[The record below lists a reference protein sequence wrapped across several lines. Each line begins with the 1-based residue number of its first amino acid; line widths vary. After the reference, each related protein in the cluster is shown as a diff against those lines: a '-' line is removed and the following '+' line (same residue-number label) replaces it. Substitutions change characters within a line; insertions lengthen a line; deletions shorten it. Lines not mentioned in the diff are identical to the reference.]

1 MRSTSAR
8 SSTSAEEAIAATY
21 RAEWGRLLSVL
32 VVRTRRLDL
41 AEDALAEAFAR
52 AAQRW
57 PADGVPIN
65 PAGWL
70 YTTAHRIIL
79 GRLRANAVA
88 GRRAPLLAARPVTT
102 DAATVVAEIEPD
114 GRDDLRDEQLQLVLL
129 CCHPALDP
137 ASRSALALR
146 LVMGIPTAEI
156 ARLFLV
162 PTPTMAARITRAK
175 RKIVSAGI
183 PLSLPAGDELDRRL
197 DAVARTIYLAFTAAY
212 SPGTGAELLRV
223 DEAGEAVRLAEVLV
237 ALVPD
242 AAQARALLALLM
254 LQHSRRDAR
263 VEAGV
268 LVTMDRQDRK
278 RWHHDEIAAAVQL
291 IETTRP
297 TGGFAEE
304 LWLQAAAAREHAIAT
319 SADATDWRV
328 IESCYARLED
338 LTGSPIVRLNRA
350 IALAEIEGAEAG
362 LSALDALGPALEDHH
377 HFHATRADLARRTGD
392 VDTARTAYRA
402 AIERCANLTE
412 RSFLLDRL
420 DRLDGVERL
429 PSAAGSDA
437 G

>member
-1 MRSTSAR
+1 MRSTSDR

-57 PADGVPIN
+57 PADGVPTN

-88 GRRAPLLAARPVTT
+88 GRRAPLLAARPVTA
-102 DAATVVAEIEPD
+102 DPATVVAGTEPD

-162 PTPTMAARITRAK
+162 PTPSMAARITRAK

-183 PLSLPAGDELDRRL
+183 PLSLPAGDELERRL

-237 ALVPD
+237 ALAPD

-268 LVTMDRQDRK
+268 LVTLDEQDRT
-278 RWHHDEIAAAVQL
+278 RWHHDEIAAAMQL
-291 IETTRP
+291 IDTTRP

-304 LWLQAAAAREHAIAT
+304 LWLQAAAREHAIAP

-362 LSALDALGPALEDHH
+362 LAALDALGTTLADHH
-377 HFHATRADLARRTGD
+377 RVYATRAEFARRAGQFD
-392 VDTARTAYRA
+392 AARAAYRS
-402 AIERCANLTE
+402 AIERCSNATE
-412 RSFLLDRL
+412 HSYL
-420 DRLDGVERL
+420 VERL
-429 PSAAGSDA
+429 ERLAGDDP
-437 G
+437 GVG